1 MRRCGVALYTYVS
14 FFFIIIFSSSFLL
27 CASLSLS
34 LSLSLSR
41 CRRSS
46 HFQISPVHKSSSNE
60 AEIGADDSGDSL
72 AGYLDGVLHLLAPP
86 NSGETAPEKLKRA
99 QDLAPHNPRTRIA
112 ELFFGKV
119 LVSDLYKSPKIAG
132 LD

>member
-1 MRRCGVALYTYVS
+1 VCV
-14 FFFIIIFSSSFLL
+14 
-27 CASLSLS
+27 
-34 LSLSLSR
+34 

-46 HFQISPVHKSSSNE
+46 HKSSNNE